1 MIRVLLQKPHPK
13 FLNQATSSIHGLD
26 ETVLQLQP
34 DVQMHTQTGGAVH
47 SECKCPLLL
56 NSHYANE
63 PLKSRVITQMNMH
76 QWPGEGD
83 L

>member
-1 MIRVLLQKPHPK
+1 MRQ
-13 FLNQATSSIHGLD
+13 FCSYC
-26 ETVLQLQP
+26 
-34 DVQMHTQTGGAVH
+34 QMYRCTQTDGAVH

-56 NSHYANE
+56 NAHYANE
-63 PLKSRVITQMNMH
+63 PLKSDVTSLMNMH